1 MAAKEL
7 NSIVAQRIEISPH
20 LIKLRIVP
28 DGWELPEFKPG
39 QYGTLG
45 LPGSAPRCASAVEE
59 ESPAEDLEKIIMRAY
74 SIASS
79 SRTKEYLEFY
89 IGLVHSG
96 SLSPR
101 LLNLKVG
108 DRLFC
113 GPKFKG
119 MFTLSQVPEDFNAVL
134 IATGTGVAPYMSMI
148 RTEIAQKLKRKLA
161 VFHGAYHSVDLGYH
175 SELSTLADMSDQF
188 LYIPTLS
195 HAHEEVMP
203 WNGETGF
210 VQKLWL
216 EGHLEKKWGVKPTP
230 ENTNVFLCG
239 NPFMIK
245 DMTAILES
253 EGFTRHTRKE
263 HGTFHIEQYYV
274 KLDD

>member
-1 MAAKEL
+1 MAEKVL
-7 NSIVAQRIEISPH
+7 NAIVVQRIEISPN

-45 LPGSAPRCASAVEE
+45 VPGTYPRIETATEE
-59 ESPAEDLEKIIMRAY
+59 ESPPKDLDKFVMRAY

-79 SRTKEYLEFY
+79 SKKREFLEFY

-101 LLNLKVG
+101 ILKLKVG
-108 DRLFC
+108 DRLFL

-148 RTEIAQKLKRKLA
+148 RTEVAQKLNRKLA
-161 VFHGAYHSVDLGYH
+161 VFHGAYHTVDLGYH
-175 SELSTLADMSDQF
+175 SELSTLADMSDDF
-188 LYIPTLS
+188 IYIPTLS
-195 HAHEEVMP
+195 HAKEEVMP
-203 WNGETGF
+203 WHGEEGF
-210 VQKLWL
+210 VQKLW
-216 EGHLEKKWGVKPTP
+216 EDGHLEKEWGIKPSH
-230 ENTNVFLCG
+230 ENTHVFLCG

-245 DMTAILES
+245 DMTALLES
-253 EGFTRHTRKE
+253 EGFVRHTKKE
-263 HGTFHIEQYYV
+263 HGQFHIEQYYV
-274 KLDD
+274 KLD

>member
-1 MAAKEL
+1 MAEKVL
-7 NSIVAQRIEISPH
+7 NSIVAQRIEISPN
-20 LIKLRIVP
+20 LIKLRVVP

-45 LPGSAPRCASAVEE
+45 VPGTYPRIASATEE
-59 ESPAEDLEKIIMRAY
+59 ESPPKDLEKFVMRAY

-79 SRTKEYLEFY
+79 SRTKEYVEFY

-96 SLSPR
+96 SLSSR

-108 DRLFC
+108 DRLFL

-148 RTEIAQKLKRKLA
+148 RTEIAQKLNRKLA
-161 VFHGAYHSVDLGYH
+161 VFHGAYHTEDLGYH
-175 SELSTLADMSDQF
+175 SELSTLAEMSDDF
-188 LYIPTLS
+188 LYVPILS
-195 HAHEEVMP
+195 HSKDEVMP
-203 WNGETGF
+203 WHGEEGF
-210 VQKLWL
+210 VQKLW
-216 EGHLEKKWGVKPTP
+216 EGGHLEKAWGVKPTP

-245 DMTAILES
+245 DMTALLEA
-253 EGFTRHTRKE
+253 EGFVRHTKKQ

-274 KLDD
+274 KID

>member
-1 MAAKEL
+1 MAEKVL
-7 NSIVAQRIEISPH
+7 NSIVAQRIEISPN
-20 LIKLRIVP
+20 LIKLRVVP

-39 QYGTLG
+39 QFGTLG
-45 LPGSAPRCASAVEE
+45 VPGTYPRSDGATEE
-59 ESPAEDLEKIIMRAY
+59 ESPPKDLNKFVMRAY

-79 SRTKEYLEFY
+79 SRTKEYVEFY
-89 IGLVHSG
+89 IGMVHSG

-101 LLNLKVG
+101 ILNLKVG
-108 DRLFC
+108 DRLFL

-148 RTEIAQKLKRKLA
+148 RTEIAQKLNRKLA
-161 VFHGAYHSVDLGYH
+161 VFHGAYQSGDLGYH
-175 SELSTLADMSDQF
+175 SELSTLDDMSEDF
-188 LYIPTLS
+188 LYLPTLS
-195 HAHEEVMP
+195 HAHEEVTP
-203 WNGETGF
+203 WNGQEGF
-210 VQKLWL
+210 VQKLW
-216 EGHLEKKWGVKPTP
+216 EDGHLEKAWGVKPTP

-245 DMTAILES
+245 DMTTLLEG
-253 EGFTRHTRKE
+253 EGFIRHTKKQ

-274 KLDD
+274 KLD

>member
-1 MAAKEL
+1 MATREL
-7 NSIVAQRIEISPH
+7 NAIVVQRIELSPG

-39 QYGTLG
+39 QFATLG
-45 LPGSAPRCASAVEE
+45 VPGTFARSPIATEE
-59 ESPAEDLEKIIMRAY
+59 ESPPKDLDKYVMRAY

-79 SRTKEYLEFY
+79 SKKREFSELY
-89 IGLVHSG
+89 IGLVQSG
-96 SLSPR
+96 SLSAR
-101 LLNLKVG
+101 LFNLKTG
-108 DRLFC
+108 DKLYC

-148 RTEIAQKLKRKLA
+148 RSEIALHLNRKLA

-175 SELSTLADMSDQF
+175 SELSTLADMSDDF

-195 HAHEEVMP
+195 HAKEELTP
-203 WNGETGF
+203 WSGENGF
-210 VQKLWL
+210 VQKLW
-216 EGHLEKKWGVKPTP
+216 EDGHLEKAWGSRPTP

-239 NPFMIK
+239 NPFMIN
-245 DMTAILES
+245 DMTTLLEAD
-253 EGFTRHTRKE
+253 GFTRHTKRQ
-263 HGTFHIEQYYV
+263 HGTFHVEQYYV
-274 KLDD
+274 KLD